1 MLSLILYS
9 FVIVNQIE
17 CIENRGETTSFSPEV
32 TTNQTTFRKKHKQE
46 TTPTSIEFEA
56 KKYSLTNTF
65 IEINQTKQ
73 PNDDDDDDDQPN
85 SKSQEY
91 NYIIVVPKPSF
102 LRIKCST
109 PWMQGNNIQ
118 RGVQKKI
125 KNEDILFIMKT
136 NNSVKSWKINNMK
149 KYEHDYEA
157 TISKTAADDEEIRIT
172 VHSQY
177 FQHTEFTMNISL
189 LDDTDVMLELGKSI
203 DTTISKS
210 TSRLFQFVFP
220 NTNDDM
226 VLLKIEEPSRTS
238 HQCSLVSVQPIGSNQ
253 LYDEEDNMR
262 FGNGT
267 MYQTMSTLSAIIL
280 KRAQFPN
287 GANIILLSVKD
298 KSECFEE
305 DTSNN
310 KRKTRERRNIKLKNV
325 SSAPLIFW
333 SKFFF
338 YERSQLALK
347 RWSKTRSSQQLQFF
361 LHTLEWA

>member
-65 IEINQTKQ
+65 IEINEQ
-73 PNDDDDDDDQPN
+73 PNVDDDDDEEQP
-85 SKSQEY
+85 KSQEY
-91 NYIIVVPKPSF
+91 NYIIIVPKPSF
-102 LRIKCST
+102 LRITCST
-109 PWMQGNNIQ
+109 SWVQGSNIQ
-118 RGVQKKI
+118 QNQNRIQKKI

-136 NNSVKSWKINNMK
+136 TNSIKSWKINNVK
-149 KYEHDYEA
+149 QHENSYEA
-157 TISKTAADDEEIRIT
+157 TISKTATDNDEIRIT

-177 FQHTEFTMNISL
+177 FQFTGFTMNISL

-203 DTTISKS
+203 NTTISKT

-220 NTNDDM
+220 DTADEM

-253 LYDEEDNMR
+253 VRYN
-262 FGNGT
+262 FKFVT
-267 MYQTMSTLSAIIL
+267 I
-280 KRAQFPN
+280 
-287 GANIILLSVKD
+287 
-298 KSECFEE
+298 
-305 DTSNN
+305 N
-310 KRKTRERRNIKLKNV
+310 KL
-325 SSAPLIFW
+325 F
-333 SKFFF
+333 
-338 YERSQLALK
+338 
-347 RWSKTRSSQQLQFF
+347 
-361 LHTLEWA
+361 